1 MEYLDIVDE
10 QGDKTGEV
18 LDRKTAHDL
27 NKLHWEITIY
37 ITNGRGQILL
47 EKRSM
52 NKRYSPGKWAP
63 LAGHVASGEE
73 IEDAACREAKEELGL
88 DLRPA
93 DLVIMEKGLLRKR
106 EENSRISRYFYTVCD
121 KDANDFTIQ
130 EEELT
135 DVRWFDIDE
144 VIRMAQSDDNP
155 TSFHADRVYLLEK
168 MKKDL
173 KEQGWKR

>member
-18 LDRKTAHDL
+18 LDRKTAHYL

-106 EENSRISRYFYTVCD
+106 EENSRISRYFYTACD

-155 TSFHADRVYLLEK
+155 TNIHADRVYLLEK
-168 MKKDL
+168 MKKI
-173 KEQGWKR
+173 